1 MSVVQTGRQASA
13 GSHSA
18 RRQVM
23 QSEDA
28 EQGYTAPVVPEAPQ
42 VLRKL
47 TCSQLKERLRL
58 RGLPVGGIK
67 EDLVARLAGLTTSIQ
82 RPKLKMTVTA
92 AAEDMRQTNG
102 PAQPAKKI
110 VRKRKARMIILR
122 SNACGF

>member
-1 MSVVQTGRQASA
+1 
-13 GSHSA
+13 
-18 RRQVM
+18 M

-122 SNACGF
+122 SNACGLVKNAAQGLSVE

>member
-1 MSVVQTGRQASA
+1 
-13 GSHSA
+13 
-18 RRQVM
+18 M

-28 EQGYTAPVVPEAPQ
+28 EQGYTARPVVPEAPHE

-122 SNACGF
+122 SNACGLVKNAAQGLSVE